1 MPRAR
6 RPSHCP
12 AGTRPAPRARWLSR
26 LLVYSLVRGDQKG
39 NWSRMTHNR
48 CFFQQEQHFWRPRE
62 LSLGPSTFA
71 KDPFPGVHAAPH
83 WLAARR
89 PHPGF
94 APQPQHQAG
103 GQLSPPTGPPAP
115 SSGWAR
121 RPGCREPLPARRKG
135 HAAASHTRR
144 LRPRARRLRKA
155 PKPLRPALPLL
166 RGQRKP
172 SQPSPGTWTAPSRQ
186 APSRKNRRPRRTA
199 WSDQKAA
206 ALVAS
211 ASWSTERRREPR

>member
-1 MPRAR
+1 MPRAW

-12 AGTRPAPRARWLSR
+12 AGTRPAPRAHWLSR

-103 GQLSPPTGPPAP
+103 GQLSPPHRPPRPLVRLGKAP
-115 SSGWAR
+115 WVQGASSGQEE
-121 RPGCREPLPARRKG
+121 RPCCGKSHEEAEATGQAPAESPK
-135 HAAASHTRR
+135 ASAAS
-144 LRPRARRLRKA
+144 
-155 PKPLRPALPLL
+155 
-166 RGQRKP
+166 
-172 SQPSPGTWTAPSRQ
+172 
-186 APSRKNRRPRRTA
+186 
-199 WSDQKAA
+199 
-206 ALVAS
+206 VAS
-211 ASWSTERRREPR
+211 APRTEEAKPAIPWHLDSSQQTGSVQEESKAKAHCVE